1 MLLITIES
9 VNLKITFSNTYA
21 IFNKNLF
28 FLNNP
33 TFFIHSGHK
42 SLMSN
47 INLHLNLI
55 FAIIPKT
62 PEKGDG
68 IVAITKLYFDR
79 LKIIENILLKKKLI
93 YIYNLIKKLVVLF
106 TLLVLTLC
114 ILEPVYISF
123 SFSKSLYPS
132 SL

>member
-1 MLLITIES
+1 
-9 VNLKITFSNTYA
+9 
-21 IFNKNLF
+21 
-28 FLNNP
+28 
-33 TFFIHSGHK
+33 
-42 SLMSN
+42 MSN

-93 YIYNLIKKLVVLF
+93 YI
-106 TLLVLTLC
+106 
-114 ILEPVYISF
+114 
-123 SFSKSLYPS
+123 
-132 SL
+132 

>member
-1 MLLITIES
+1 
-9 VNLKITFSNTYA
+9 
-21 IFNKNLF
+21 
-28 FLNNP
+28 
-33 TFFIHSGHK
+33 
-42 SLMSN
+42 MSN

-93 YIYNLIKKLVVLF
+93 YILMVIKILLWQKL
-106 TLLVLTLC
+106 
-114 ILEPVYISF
+114 
-123 SFSKSLYPS
+123 
-132 SL
+132 